1 MNCFIDS
8 QIFAIFVTQCSV
20 TVSTGRIKRESGV
33 NPGQSRCCKLHN
45 VPDFIATVLTET
57 GRLTGYGSKSED
69 LHCAQ
74 FQKLRGKATETYE
87 PIISLLQIPRCLLKC
102 DLCKF

>member
-45 VPDFIATVLTET
+45 VPDFIATVLTKT
-57 GRLTGYGSKSED
+57 GRLPGYGSKSED
-69 LHCAQ
+69 LLCAQ

-87 PIISLLQIPRCLLKC
+87 PSYRYYRFPVVS
-102 DLCKF
+102 